1 MSIELWSYYQGSV
14 RGQRSTVTKTALLII
29 LFAPIAAIVIGLIAI
44 YYAFKVDQE
53 MFSGELDFDTVD
65 F

>member
-1 MSIELWSYYQGSV
+1 
-14 RGQRSTVTKTALLII
+14 VTKTALLII